1 MIIVAGRI
9 YVRPESRLEF
19 LDRSAPAMRQ
29 ARHTGGCLDFVVAA
43 DPLEVDRINVFEV
56 WSDRES
62 LEGFRESG
70 PDDELSSLIV
80 RAAVSEHVVA
90 T

>member
-1 MIIVAGRI
+1 MSKQSGPI
-9 YVRPESRLEF
+9 
-19 LDRSAPAMRQ
+19 
-29 ARHTGGCLDFVVAA
+29 HLDFVVAA